1 MSKEVNLLNK
11 KENTILTN
19 NEDGMDIYIDN
30 KKNIMYVSMNERIT
44 DKGITKLKAGL
55 EHSTDYKVIV
65 MEKINS
71 INYIGGELNG

>member
-19 NEDGMDIYIDN
+19 NEDGMDIYIDDTRKIIFVSLN
-30 KKNIMYVSMNERIT
+30 KNVDKVKNDLHNIEGYTIIMVDSIR
-44 DKGITKLKAGL
+44 
-55 EHSTDYKVIV
+55 
-65 MEKINS
+65 S